1 MLDLTVVIL
10 TKDEELHIERC
21 IENVLPIA
29 KEIYVIDSFSTDRTL
44 EIAARYPTVK
54 ILQNRWINNYAHQF
68 NWALDQLPPS
78 TGWVLRLDAD
88 EYLMPELVE
97 EIRQKLPLLG
107 ENVSGVV
114 LNRRHI
120 FMGKWMKRG
129 IYPVKLM
136 RIFRYGHGRCEQR
149 LMDEHI
155 QLTRGDIVEFQNDF
169 CDHNLNNLSW
179 FCHKHVNYAV
189 REAAD
194 LLDIEYGITGAA
206 QSDDSKEISRQ
217 AIEKRNKKH
226 KYARQPLFWRS
237 TAYFLYRY
245 ILKGAFLEGK
255 EGFLFTF
262 IQGWWYRTLVDAK
275 VLEIK
280 RKSGGDPQKIKQIL
294 HEEYNIG
301 F

>member
-1 MLDLTVVIL
+1 MTNASSNPSLSEAEAVANFISVKYGTE
-10 TKDEELHIERC
+10 T
-21 IENVLPIA
+21 NVLNLCFDVGGSTTDISALFYLKNGVTMIKQNSLRFAAQRVSQSVA
-29 KEIYVIDSFSTDRTL
+29 KF
-44 EIAARYPTVK
+44 P
-54 ILQNRWINNYAHQF
+54 QF
-68 NWALDQLPPS
+68 KR
-78 TGWVLRLDAD
+78 VLSS
-88 EYLMPELVE
+88 
-97 EIRQKLPLLG
+97 I
-107 ENVSGVV
+107 
-114 LNRRHI
+114 
-120 FMGKWMKRG
+120 
-129 IYPVKLM
+129 
-136 RIFRYGHGRCEQR
+136 C
-149 LMDEHI
+149 
-155 QLTRGDIVEFQNDF
+155 
-169 CDHNLNNLSW
+169 
-179 FCHKHVNYAV
+179 
-189 REAAD
+189 AD

-280 RKSGGDPQKIKQIL
+280 RKSGCDPQKIKQIL